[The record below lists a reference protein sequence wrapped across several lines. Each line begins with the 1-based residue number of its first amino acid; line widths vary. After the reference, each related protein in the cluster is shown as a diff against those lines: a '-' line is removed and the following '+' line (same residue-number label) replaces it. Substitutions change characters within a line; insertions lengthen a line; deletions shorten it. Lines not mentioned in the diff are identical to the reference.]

1 MPFWDKN
8 EKTGDVISQAP
19 SDPITRDSHDEG
31 IVHDNADHLQRR
43 LGNRQI
49 QLIAIGGSIGTALFV
64 SIGGGLVKGGPGSLL
79 VAYAVY
85 SAMLGFVNNCIAEM
99 TVLYPMEGGFIRLA
113 GHFVDQAFG
122 YAHAILDAKHI
133 TNINLALWLAG
144 TSSFM
149 SKMPLRRSKSDCS
162 HMCTEPCLF
171 HSRLLP

>member
-99 TVLYPMEGGFIRLA
+99 TILFPMEGGFIRLA
-113 GHFVDQAFG
+113 GHFVDEAFG
-122 YAHAILDAKHI
+122 YDHSLWSPDIVLTMFPAS
-133 TNINLALWLAG
+133 WLAG

-149 SKMPLRRSKSDCS
+149 SMLPLQNTRRW
-162 HMCTEPCLF
+162 LI
-171 HSRLLP
+171 